1 MKTALSRFAI
11 PFLLALCAA
20 SAASAGTVSGVVHNG
35 TTNTPV
41 PGADVILLKLQ
52 GGMEG
57 VATVKADAQG
67 RFQFDRPELGTQPM
81 LLRVEFR
88 GVKFHQPVPPGT
100 QTADVEVF
108 NNTQNPGSIQVPTRM
123 IVLQPNG
130 STLLVGEEY
139 TIQNQT
145 HPPVAYYRA
154 DGTFTFSIPEGARL
168 NQVSASGPAG
178 MPVVQ
183 GTIDKSK
190 NTSAIAYAFRPGQS
204 TVRIS
209 YEMPY
214 PSNEATIHTVAP
226 YAFERVL
233 IIVPPPAQV
242 LSAGFQPAGSE
253 QGYNVYARD
262 HVPAGVAMDFAVS
275 GAGTAPSSSGGG
287 GAGGAGAE
295 SGEAQNPSVNS
306 RAGEA
311 SEESSQVLPGRLE
324 DVKWILVGG
333 FAALFALGV
342 VYLWKKP
349 PQATAT
355 PEPNSK
361 PEPKHAPERR
371 TISEVDREVHYSLD
385 EIKEN
390 LFRLELRKQ
399 AGTIS
404 EEEYA
409 RQRGRTEKLLRD
421 LVKG

>member
-1 MKTALSRFAI
+1 MKNLLSRFATL
-11 PFLLALCAA
+11 FLLALCAA
-20 SAASAGTVSGVVHNG
+20 AAASAGTVSGVVRNS

-57 VATVKADAQG
+57 VATTKADAQG

-88 GVKFHQPVPPGT
+88 GVKFHKPVPPGT

-108 NNTQNPGSIQVPTRM
+108 NNTQNPGSIQVTTRM

-154 DGTFTFSIPEGARL
+154 DGTLSFSIPEGAQL
-168 NQVSASGPAG
+168 DQVSAAGPSG

-190 NTSAIAYAFRPGQS
+190 NTSAIAYAFLPGQS
-204 TVRIS
+204 TVRLS
-209 YEMPY
+209 YQMSY
-214 PSNEATIHTVAP
+214 PSNEATIHTVSP
-226 YAFERVL
+226 YAFDRVL
-233 IIVPPPAQV
+233 IVVPPPVQV
-242 LSAGFQPAGSE
+242 LSAGFQPAGNE

-262 HVPAGVAMDFAVS
+262 HVPANVALDLAVS
-275 GAGTAPSSSGGG
+275 GAGSVPSSSG
-287 GAGGAGAE
+287 AGGPGTEAGQ
-295 SGEAQNPSVNS
+295 AQNPSVNS
-306 RAGEA
+306 RAGET
-311 SEESSQVLPGRLE
+311 SEDSSHVLPGRIE

-342 VYLWKKP
+342 VFLWKKP
-349 PQATAT
+349 QQAAVA

-361 PEPKHAPERR
+361 PAPKHAPERP
-371 TISEVDREVHYSLD
+371 TISEVDREVRYSLD